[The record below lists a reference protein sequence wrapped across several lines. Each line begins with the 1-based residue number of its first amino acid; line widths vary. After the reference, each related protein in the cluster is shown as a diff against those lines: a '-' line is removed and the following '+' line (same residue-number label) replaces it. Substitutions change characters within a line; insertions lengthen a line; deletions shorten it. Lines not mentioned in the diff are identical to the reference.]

1 MGSFFVSTGPCIPS
15 ITYVLGSIQGCF
27 GSGGGKEANCR
38 LSLDLHVIKEV
49 TRGDVLERNRFT
61 RRAASTDELDRDDPV
76 EENDMSIIDND
87 SLTSV
92 FIFDG
97 NR

>member
-1 MGSFFVSTGPCIPS
+1 MTPDDDFV
-15 ITYVLGSIQGCF
+15 
-27 GSGGGKEANCR
+27 
-38 LSLDLHVIKEV
+38 
-49 TRGDVLERNRFT
+49 ERNRFT